1 MTFYLSTGGNTK
13 EEDTAPDEF
22 KEEQS
27 VLYELFSDQFLEV
40 QLNVIDKC
48 WHQFDATTF
57 FVSVQSLDLDYQIV
71 ICCDLFLCS
80 MI

>member
-1 MTFYLSTGGNTK
+1 VTFYLSTAGNTK

-48 WHQFDATTF
+48 WHRFDTTTF
-57 FVSVQSLDLDYQIV
+57 FVSVQSLDLDYQIL

>member
-1 MTFYLSTGGNTK
+1 VTFYLSTGGNTK

-40 QLNVIDKC
+40 Q
-48 WHQFDATTF
+48 
-57 FVSVQSLDLDYQIV
+57 
-71 ICCDLFLCS
+71 
-80 MI
+80 

>member
-48 WHQFDATTF
+48 WHRFDATTF
-57 FVSVQSLDLDYQIV
+57 FVPVPNPYLD
-71 ICCDLFLCS
+71 F
-80 MI
+80 